1 MRNTR
6 VAQRYSK
13 ALIDSALETNQLE
26 QVKAE
31 IDAIRK
37 VDSRELRQVMVSPI
51 INHEKKVEIFKA
63 VFSKVSPLTTSF
75 FNLVFFKGREVVLP
89 DILDAFEEQYRNLK
103 GIEIIELTTAVPVS
117 DELRN
122 EIKMMFQ
129 KLERFRGKT
138 LEVRSKVDE
147 DIVGGFIAQAGDTLY
162 DASIR
167 YNLQLIQ
174 KQFVENL
181 YVQKLR

>member
-6 VAQRYSK
+6 VAHRYSK

-37 VDSRELRQVMVSPI
+37 IDSRELRQVMLSPI
-51 INHEKKVEIFKA
+51 INHEKKVEIFKE

-75 FNLVFFKGREVVLP
+75 FNLIFVKGREWVLP
-89 DILDAFEEQYRNLK
+89 DILDAFEEQYKKLK

-122 EIKMMFQ
+122 EIKQIFQ
-129 KLERFRGKT
+129 KLERFKDKT
-138 LEVRSKVDE
+138 LVVNSKVDE
-147 DIVGGFIAQAGDTLY
+147 SIVGGFIAQSGDTLY

-167 YNLQLIQ
+167 YNLHLIQ